1 MPSST
6 TSASLVALLCPAQW
20 LHSTSTSM
28 TSGPPATYTSATWF
42 AARRVLPLFLTH
54 MQNKQCTAVSKQMTG
69 HNSQCIRACTA
80 GKIAPNSWHLLQA
93 QTKVKLGATAGLR
106 LLPDGKADAILAA
119 VRVHLAKSPF
129 QLDPSTGVT
138 ILDGIPTVPCV
149 GSVVPCVAS
158 LWYPC
163 DTPVLPLFYPCGT
176 PVVPLWY
183 PCVTSVV
190 PLWYPS
196 VTPVVLPLRG
206 TPVFPLCYPCGN
218 PVFLCVT
225 PVIPLCYLRVAPV
238 VPLSRPRNSQAA

>member
-176 PVVPLWY
+176 LWYPYGTPVLPLWYLCGTPLSPLWYYLCGVPLCSLCVTPVVPLCSLRVTPVVPVGY
-183 PCVTSVV
+183 LYTTSVV
-190 PLWYPS
+190 PLW
-196 VTPVVLPLRG
+196 
-206 TPVFPLCYPCGN
+206 
-218 PVFLCVT
+218 
-225 PVIPLCYLRVAPV
+225 
-238 VPLSRPRNSQAA
+238 